1 MTVLMTVM
9 AGTRI
14 CAAMVIAL
22 AAVTGCSAPGSEL
35 EAADAVTVQR
45 AGAVIHGPVYS
56 YADHVLLGLTDD
68 RRIAG
73 IDLSQG
79 DANVPTTVSDPI
91 PDAGPNLVISPL
103 NDDTA
108 LIAQPDRGQVAE
120 IDLGRLSVADTIDAG
135 PEPSYLGSNSG
146 ARVLLALSRDG
157 STVTPVE
164 LHRRTPLPSTIVG
177 AGPGATVVG
186 ANRGRQLD
194 FHVIGRDRVA
204 YYQGRTPPAQEK
216 VGLGVGA
223 AAAAGDGAKVT
234 RLYLAER
241 GTDRLLAVDAQR
253 GGEGLHVVGTAAV
266 GEQIRYLATDDTRIY
281 AATDQHVVVLETRS
295 FEGYADGVIPV
306 IRTLDFRS
314 GVPDGPAESAPV
326 SGLAVG
332 NDRVFLTLSGQPYI
346 IGVAKPRL

>member
-1 MTVLMTVM
+1 MTVM
-9 AGTRI
+9 AGIRTF
-14 CAAMVIAL
+14 AAMAITL
-22 AAVTGCSAPGSEL
+22 AVMTGCSAPGSEL
-35 EAADAVTVQR
+35 EVADAVTVQR
-45 AGAVIHGPVYS
+45 AGAVIHEPVYS
-56 YADHVLLGLTDD
+56 YADHILLGLTDD
-68 RRIAG
+68 QRIAG

-79 DANVPTTVSDPI
+79 GANVPTTVSDPI
-91 PDAGPNLVISPL
+91 PDAGPNPVISPL
-103 NDDTA
+103 NGDTA
-108 LIAQPDRGQVAE
+108 LIAQPDRGRVAE
-120 IDLGRLSVADTIDAG
+120 IDIGRLAVSDTIDAG
-135 PEPSYLGSNSG
+135 PAPSYLGLNSG

-164 LHRRTPLPSTIVG
+164 LHQRTLLPSTVVD
-177 AGPGATVVG
+177 AGSGATVTG

-204 YYQGRTPPAQEK
+204 YYKGHTPPAQEK
-216 VGLGVGA
+216 GDLGVSV

-234 RLYLAER
+234 RVYLAER

-281 AATDQHVVVLETRS
+281 AVTDQHVVVLETRS
-295 FEGYADGVIPV
+295 FEGYADRVIPV
-306 IRTLDFRS
+306 VRTLDFRS
-314 GVPDGPAESAPV
+314 AVPDGPAESAPV
-326 SGLAVG
+326 SGIAVG